1 MSQFYHVAIRN
12 LHPNVGVV
20 VDDVAYD
27 KDSNEIISVDPQKL
41 SQEIDRLEAE
51 YDSKQYQRD
60 RAVAYDPIP
69 EHLDQIYHD
78 IDGWKAKIK
87 AVKDK
92 YPKPK

>member
-41 SQEIDRLEAE
+41 SQEIGRLEA
-51 YDSKQYQRD
+51 
-60 RAVAYDPIP
+60 
-69 EHLDQIYHD
+69 
-78 IDGWKAKIK
+78 
-87 AVKDK
+87 
-92 YPKPK
+92 